1 MKIINLTQ
9 NSSLYT
15 CNVYLVTGS
24 WNALQDLNTLVDVGR
39 DSSIIDKINNYATGI
54 GKHKI
59 DQVILTHSHY
69 DHASLLPDIKQIYH
83 PKTYAYSSSLQ
94 FIDRTVSDG
103 YKIKLGDT
111 WFEVIY
117 APGHS
122 SDSICLYSKSAHVLF
137 SGDLPFII
145 KTAQGTYEEHFLLL
159 LKRLSTLNIDI
170 IYPGH
175 GPPIGGNCTELITHS
190 LSIINSNYSSIHLGG

>member
-1 MKIINLTQ
+1 MKITNLTQ
-9 NSSLYT
+9 NSSTYT
-15 CNVYLVTGS
+15 SNVYLITGS
-24 WNALQDLNTLVDVGR
+24 WNTLQDLNTLVDVGR
-39 DSSIIDKINNYATGI
+39 DPSIIDKINTHATGI

-59 DQVILTHSHY
+59 DQVILTHGHY
-69 DHASLLPDIKQIYH
+69 DHASLLPQIKQLYH

-94 FIDRTVSDG
+94 YIDETIRDG
-103 YKIKLGDT
+103 YKIKLGDI

-122 SDSICLYSKSAHVLF
+122 SDSICLYSQSTGILF

-145 KTAQGTYEEHFLLL
+145 KTAQGTYEDHFFQL
-159 LKRLSTLNIDI
+159 LKKLSELNIGT

-175 GPPIGGNCTELITHS
+175 GPPIEGDCSKLIAHS
-190 LSIINSNYSSIHLGG
+190 LSIIKSNHSSIHLGG